1 VAEIKDSPFPDVK
14 DPDALS
20 VEDRERYLEY
30 WASRTPNE
38 RLSELQRLR
47 VAKYGDAANT
57 PIKKVLEVVKVDWA

>member
-47 VAKYGDAANT
+47 VA
-57 PIKKVLEVVKVDWA
+57 IKKVLEVVKVDWA